1 MPAVLSGRGRSGRVC
16 SKRITNRRII
26 LRKEDSPPYR
36 YAGAVTGPPTSPGT
50 AKPERADSRRK
61 RLRLIK
67 AAVDALAEH
76 GLDVAGDDI
85 ADRAEV
91 GIGTLYRRFGSK
103 EALIEAAVAEISA
116 TYVRELRTALM
127 IDDAAE
133 RLKQFLRVTAEVQ
146 IANRGFVEFTA
157 FDRTVISVALRDDI
171 QAIREAFAEL
181 TVRSQRDG
189 VLRGDITWRDLVI
202 VARAAVATTPALGIR
217 ADEGQWQRTLAVLL
231 DGLRPPGTEPLPGE
245 PPSDTD
251 LQTRQAMSAD
261 Q

>member
-1 MPAVLSGRGRSGRVC
+1 V
-16 SKRITNRRII
+16 TN
-26 LRKEDSPPYR
+26 PP
-36 YAGAVTGPPTSPGT
+36 PT

-76 GLDVAGDDI
+76 GLEVAGDDI

-116 TYVRELRTALM
+116 RYVRELRAALM

-133 RLKQFLRVTAEVQ
+133 RLKRFLRVTAEVQ

-157 FDRTVISVALRDDI
+157 VDRTVISVALRDDI
-171 QAIREAFAEL
+171 QAIRAAFTEL
-181 TVRSQRDG
+181 TERSQRDG

-217 ADEGQWQRTLAVLL
+217 ADDGQWQRTLAVLL
-231 DGLRPPGTEPLPGE
+231 DGLRPPGTEPLPGQ

-251 LQTRQAMSAD
+251 PQTRQAMSAD